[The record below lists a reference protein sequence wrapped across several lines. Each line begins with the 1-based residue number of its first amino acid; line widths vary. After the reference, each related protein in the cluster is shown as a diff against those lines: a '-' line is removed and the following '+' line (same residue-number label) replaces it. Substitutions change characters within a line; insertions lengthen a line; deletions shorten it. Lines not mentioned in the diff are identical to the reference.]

1 MEQRLIGQFCKAS
14 VTNKEP
20 SVQMRDG
27 GEMNGM
33 KAALDGAEQ
42 GWGGQWAAHVTAGLG
57 GSPGHTNGLWRFA
70 LEMAAGI
77 STSCLGNA

>member
-42 GWGGQWAAHVTAGLG
+42 GWGGAVGCPRHSRAGWKPRAH
-57 GSPGHTNGLWRFA
+57 
-70 LEMAAGI
+70 
-77 STSCLGNA
+77 